1 MNVQAIAQNIRKNTH
16 PTRGRPNHRSWSCAS
31 PCPQGCLG
39 SNIHPDR
46 IPLWPN
52 TPDSPGGW
60 FPSQGEWSAC
70 CEKPASPTRIE
81 KWEKHC
87 ECRGAPVQPSSW
99 APLPRTHRPTDP
111 QTERINQWSKLCPA
125 PTFKNSNRSRFLSN
139 SRSWF
144 FCKLSTLS
152 ERKELECYLSNLLEK
167 NKQNGNFICRPAG

>member
-46 IPLWPN
+46 IPLWPD

-81 KWEKHC
+81 KWEKHS

-99 APLPRTHRPTDP
+99 APLPRTHRPTDGKDQP
-111 QTERINQWSKLCPA
+111 MQQTLPLPLKIQIVLDSFQIPGLDSSVNCLPCR
-125 PTFKNSNRSRFLSN
+125 R
-139 SRSWF
+139 
-144 FCKLSTLS
+144 
-152 ERKELECYLSNLLEK
+152 EK
-167 NKQNGNFICRPAG
+167 S